1 MTFDGPDRRDY
12 DNVASL
18 NIAYLTLLRRDSTL
32 RPDPALDP
40 TAVCERIADLDSTR
54 IRRLAETPF
63 LLLSFRESDE
73 RYWTRILEDGTVRD
87 LSVSPVRATSI
98 RLVSGAFGFLWQLA
112 RRNPYALRLICG
124 ATMYWCERIA
134 EQTFFRLL
142 SAIRQSGDIPAPRLA
157 HRPALWNQLLEQGT
171 SDTDDIRH
179 AAQVAALQA
188 VLTEPAGSRM
198 AAPLPRAA
206 RHLNTPG
213 RLMAGENDPHSHS

>member
-18 NIAYLTLLRRDSTL
+18 NIAYLTLLRRDSSL

-63 LLLSFRESDE
+63 LLLSFREADE
-73 RYWTRILEDGTVRD
+73 RYWTRILEDGTVRALFSLPGTRD
-87 LSVSPVRATSI
+87 IDT
-98 RLVSGAFGFLWQLA
+98 LVSGAFGFLWQLA

-157 HRPALWNQLLEQGT
+157 HRPALWNQLLDQGT
-171 SDTDDIRH
+171 SGCDHTRH

-188 VLTEPAGSRM
+188 VLTEPAGRM
-198 AAPLPRAA
+198 SAPLPRVA
-206 RHLNTPG
+206 RHLNSPG